1 MPMKRIEFPNRARL
15 KEKLRKEIRR
25 SDEARYDHR
34 LHAVLLAVD
43 GRSPYQ
49 VAELL
54 GDAPRSV
61 YHWIR
66 RFREDGL
73 EGLREEQRPG
83 RPRRLREKQMKALAQ
98 DLIKSPAD
106 LGYSQPIWD
115 GVWLSNHVKNTFG
128 ISLGVRQCQR
138 VFHDLGLRL
147 LRPRTFPMGASP
159 EKQAEFKKN

>member
-1 MPMKRIEFPNRARL
+1 MKRIEFQNAARL

-25 SDEARYDHR
+25 SDDARYDHR
-34 LHAVLLAVD
+34 LHAMLLAVD
-43 GRSPYQ
+43 GRSPYE

-61 YHWIR
+61 YNWIM

-98 DLIKSPAD
+98 DLIKSPGE

-115 GVWLSNHVKNTFG
+115 GVSLRNHVEKTFG

-138 VFHDLGLRL
+138 VFHDLGMRL
-147 LRPRTFPMGASP
+147 LRPRTFPKGADA
-159 EKQAEFKKN
+159 EKQAHFKKN